1 MLHRPILRL
10 AAWRDLAGRG
20 SIATGR
26 RFVILESG
34 RCRGDVMGKGSRVI
48 LKKRMA
54 WMFHRCDKCDQF
66 FAARD
71 YYKEHIQGSFFSSLL
86 ANFRYFL
93 FAREFCSDCYGKYG
107 DALLKNSRLAR
118 LTGP

>member
-1 MLHRPILRL
+1 
-10 AAWRDLAGRG
+10 
-20 SIATGR
+20 
-26 RFVILESG
+26 
-34 RCRGDVMGKGSRVI
+34 MGKGSRVI